1 MLRSDPS
8 RILTA
13 QGLRALSYGFGSVLL
28 GVSLQARGWSSTQVG
43 FLLTA
48 IVAGMGLMSAFV
60 GSFGD
65 RIGRRRLYAL
75 LFVALAGSGAVFG
88 LADNFWTL
96 SLVAL
101 TGTLST
107 EVVASGPLSSLEQAM
122 LPAGLGQQARTRL
135 FGLYNS
141 IAALSGSAGALLAGG
156 PGFLRHL
163 WPGVPPEQRFFLLF
177 VPVGLLGALLG
188 WSLSERVERGRPL
201 RGWRAPLSRSRG
213 SVLKL
218 SGLFAA
224 DAFAGGF
231 VLQAFIAYWFRLR
244 FGASPE
250 LLGFVFFGVGLLQ
263 AGSFLVATR
272 LAGRIGLLNA
282 MVFTHLP
289 SNLLL
294 ASIPLAPTLPVAI
307 ALLLGRFALSQ
318 MDVPTRQAYVI
329 ALVDPED
336 RTAAAA
342 YANTARYIGRPLGP
356 ILAGMSQ
363 QVVLGMPFVLAGA
376 IKVGYDLVLWSWFRR
391 VRLTPDESEG
401 KAVKDG

>member
-28 GVSLQARGWSSTQVG
+28 GVSLQARGWSSTQG
-43 FLLTA
+43 GLLLTA
-48 IVAGMGLMSAFV
+48 IVAGMGLMSALV
-60 GSFGD
+60 GRYGD
-65 RIGRRRLYAL
+65 RIGRRRIYAL

-88 LADNFWTL
+88 LADNFWLL

-101 TGTLST
+101 TGALST
-107 EVVASGPLSSLEQAM
+107 EVVESGPLSSLEQVM
-122 LPAGLGQQARTRL
+122 LSAGLGQQARTRL
-135 FGLYNS
+135 FGLYNT

-156 PGFLRHL
+156 PGYLRHV
-163 WPGVPPEQRFFLLF
+163 WPGVPAEQRFFLVF
-177 VPVGLLGALLG
+177 VPVGLMGALLG
-188 WSLSERVERGRPL
+188 WSLSERVEGGRLLRGRP
-201 RGWRAPLSRSRG
+201 APLSRSRG
-213 SVLKL
+213 SVRKL
-218 SGLFAA
+218 AGLFAT

-231 VLQAFIAYWFRLR
+231 VLQAFIAYWFGLR
-244 FGASPE
+244 FGASPQP
-250 LLGFVFFGVGLLQ
+250 LGFLFFGVGLLQ

-272 LAGRIGLLNA
+272 LAGKIGLLNT

-329 ALVDPED
+329 ALVDPEE

-342 YANTARYIGRPLGP
+342 YTNTARYIVRPLGP
-356 ILAGMSQ
+356 ILAGVSQ
-363 QVVLGMPFVLAGA
+363 QVVVGMPFVLAGG
-376 IKVGYDLVLWSWFRR
+376 IKPGYDLVLWSCFRR
-391 VRLTPDESEG
+391 VRLTPDESE
-401 KAVKDG
+401 VKTVKEG